1 MMSASTYPLSGNS
14 GKTNGARGLRQAAI
28 VLLIVEVFLI
38 FPPLII
44 LGAAIN
50 WPASLDEPA
59 SVNLPLVLEQY
70 VAVMAGYGIYL
81 VYSLLFWPVAYLTGR
96 VIAGNDPEN
105 LLFRLASGFAV
116 LSALA
121 RALGIVRWL
130 FAMPV
135 LAQLYTATTA
145 TPELQA
151 TISVTYEML
160 NAYAG
165 GVGEL
170 LGVSLF
176 AAIWLVLISILI
188 VQKANWPNWLGYF
201 GFVSAISLFLNLLE
215 VIGMDLGPMTTI
227 SVGLVQFWMLAVA
240 IVFFRKKDI
249 SWTRED
255 ARG

>member
-1 MMSASTYPLSGNS
+1 MTTATYPRTTQSTPLTATPGP
-14 GKTNGARGLRQAAI
+14 RRAAI
-28 VLLIVEVFLI
+28 SLLIIEFLLI

-50 WPASLDEPA
+50 WPMSLDEPA
-59 SVNLPLVLEQY
+59 SVNLPLLLEQY
-70 VAVMAGYGIYL
+70 AAVMTGYGIYL

-96 VIAGNDPEN
+96 VIVGDDVEN
-105 LLFRLASGFAV
+105 GLFRIASGFAA

-135 LAQLYTATTA
+135 LAQLYTAPTA
-145 TPELQA
+145 TPELHA
-151 TISVTYEML
+151 SISVAYEML

-176 AAIWLVLISILI
+176 AVIWLVLVSVMILRR
-188 VQKANWPNWLGYF
+188 ADWPNWLGYF
-201 GFVSAISLFLNLLE
+201 GFVAAGSLFLNLLE
-215 VIGMDLGPMTTI
+215 VIGVDMGPMITI
-227 SVGLVQFWMLAVA
+227 SVTLLHFWMLAAA
-240 IVFFRKKDI
+240 IVFWRRK
-249 SWTRED
+249 
-255 ARG
+255 

>member
-1 MMSASTYPLSGNS
+1 MTTTTYPIYANQ
-14 GKTNGARGLRQAAI
+14 TIENRADGLRRPAI
-28 VLLIVEVFLI
+28 VLLIIEFFLI

-59 SVNLPLVLEQY
+59 SVNLPLILEQY
-70 VAVMAGYGIYL
+70 AGVMTGYSIYL

-96 VIAGNDPEN
+96 VIVGDDPDN
-105 LLFRLASGFAV
+105 PLFRIASAFAA

-135 LAQLYTATTA
+135 LAQLYTASTA

-151 TISVTYEML
+151 SISVVYEML

-176 AAIWLVLISILI
+176 AVIWLVLISLLI
-188 VQKANWPNWLGYF
+188 MRQANWPNWLGYF
-201 GFVSAISLFLNLLE
+201 GLVAAASLFLNLFE
-215 VIGMDLGPMTTI
+215 TIGVDMGPMITV
-227 SVGLVQFWMLAVA
+227 SVTLLHFWMLAA
-240 IVFFRKKDI
+240 ALVFWRKK
-249 SWTRED
+249 
-255 ARG
+255 

>member
-1 MMSASTYPLSGNS
+1 MTTLTYPSFANVS
-14 GKTNGARGLRQAAI
+14 TTSEPRSLRRAAI
-28 VLLIVEVFLI
+28 GLLIIEIFLI

-70 VAVMAGYGIYL
+70 AAVMTGYGIYL

-96 VIAGNDPEN
+96 VITGDDTESS
-105 LLFRLASGFAV
+105 LFRVASGFAA

-135 LAQLYTATTA
+135 LAQLYTAPAA
-145 TPELQA
+145 TPELKA
-151 TISVTYEML
+151 SISVVYEML
-160 NAYAG
+160 NSYAG

-176 AAIWLVLISILI
+176 AVIWLVLISILI
-188 VQKANWPNWLGYF
+188 IRKANWSNWLGYF
-201 GFVSAISLFLNLLE
+201 GFVAAASLFLNLLQI
-215 VIGMDLGPMTTI
+215 IGIDLGPMITI
-227 SVGLVQFWMLAVA
+227 SVTLLHLWMLAA
-240 IVFFRKKDI
+240 TIVFFRKK
-249 SWTRED
+249 
-255 ARG
+255 